1 MEFCKKPID
10 SRSKY
15 KNIYQPCCHLPKNH
29 TGKCEEFP
37 FLDHLKKINKKVA
50 DKIKRDAT
58 MTTGA
63 AWKSED
69 AGPNRILRWVML
81 LNDDELLRYGIDME
95 ELKPQVIDK
104 LREKAADYDT
114 CVLVAAKLTWLVYQ
128 MANSPIPPDF
138 IKKYLE
144 NLFGIMKKNSTV
156 CVICR
161 LPLDYNLFSV
171 AARGKAAIETCH
183 KNPRMHNPDNV
194 GFGHRECNIA
204 QGAKTLPEFY
214 SWIQDI
220 RLRVKKEELEG
231 K

>member
-1 MEFCKKPID
+1 MNFCNKPIK

-15 KNIYQPCCHLPKNH
+15 SDIYSPCCHKIQGH
-29 TGKCEEFP
+29 SQKCEEYP
-37 FLDHLKKINKKVA
+37 FLNHLKKIDKRVA

-81 LNDDELLRYGIDME
+81 LEDEQLLDYGINMT

-104 LREKAADYDT
+104 LREKAADYNT

-128 MANSPIPPDF
+128 MIDAPIPPRE
-138 IKKYLE
+138 ISEYLE
-144 NLFGIMKKNSTV
+144 SLFGPLKPATTV
-156 CVICR
+156 CVICK
-161 LPLDYNLFSV
+161 LPLSYKLFSV
-171 AARGKAAIETCH
+171 AERGKAAIETCH
-183 KNPRMHNPDNV
+183 KNPRIHNPENI

-204 QGAKTLPEFY
+204 QGSKSLSEFY

-220 RLRVKKEELEG
+220 LKRLENSKSK
-231 K
+231 